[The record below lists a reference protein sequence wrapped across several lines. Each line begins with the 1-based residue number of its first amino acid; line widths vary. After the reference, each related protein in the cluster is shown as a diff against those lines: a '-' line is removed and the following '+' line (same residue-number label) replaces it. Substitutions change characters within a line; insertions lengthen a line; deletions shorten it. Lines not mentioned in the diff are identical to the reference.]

1 MGISAVSAGGYS
13 QSQAVPGQGAS
24 PTQEEQKAL
33 ADALKEQEDDQK
45 TLVDM
50 MQEAREKAEAAAKK
64 REDRKSTRLNSS
76 HIH

>member
-1 MGISAVSAGGYS
+1 MGISAVSAGCYS
-13 QSQAVPGQGAS
+13 QSQAVPGQGAA

-50 MQEAREKAEAAAKK
+50 MQ
-64 REDRKSTRLNSS
+64 
-76 HIH
+76 